1 MKRLRQPRV
10 HHGAVPRTARH
21 RHRRDVRDA
30 RHQRGFRRGCFEAPD
45 AAAVL
50 GRGEKE
56 RPRVNRCRRR
66 HPGGDP
72 DGPRLTQRAPLQQAP
87 ARYLHHRERALG
99 DGEDARAPEGVQPA
113 ELPLARLGP
122 GPGLGGSGRPGTL
135 GHVRLERRGDRAPRF
150 PSRPLAA
157 LQPRLRDPQSSPRP
171 RREHPLALSRLGPG
185 VVSRSVG
192 SGVAGQDVE
201 TPAVRSLPG
210 LSAHLRVDARGYG

>member
-10 HHGAVPRTARH
+10 LPGAVPRTARH

-56 RPRVNRCRRR
+56 RPRVNRRRRR

-122 GPGLGGSGRPGTL
+122 GLRFGGSGRPGTL
-135 GHVRLERRGDRAPRF
+135 GHVRLERRGDGAPRF
-150 PSRPLAA
+150 PLGSA

-171 RREHPLALSRLGPG
+171 RREHPLALGLFRYQ
-185 VVSRSVG
+185 RSVG

-210 LSAHLRVDARGYG
+210 LSANLRVDARGYG